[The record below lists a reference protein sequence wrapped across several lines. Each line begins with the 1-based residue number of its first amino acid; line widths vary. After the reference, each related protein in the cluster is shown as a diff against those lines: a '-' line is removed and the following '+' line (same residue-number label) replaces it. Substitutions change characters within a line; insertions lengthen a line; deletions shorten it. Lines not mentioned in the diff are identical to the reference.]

1 MTSSPPNITSSN
13 TNGNDCGTP
22 WVERYRPRTLGEV
35 SHQTEVVSTLQNAV
49 RTGRLPHLLLYGPPG
64 SGKTSVAL
72 ALCKELWHPTQ
83 WRRRVLELN
92 ASDERGISVVR
103 EKIKQFAS
111 LSVGKG
117 GCHGNSSSIYMDM
130 DTTTATT
137 TSETKQEEEKKYP
150 NPPFK
155 VIILDEAD
163 TVTKDAQAALRR
175 IIEAHSRITRFILIC
190 NYVTRIIEP
199 LASRCAKFR
208 FQALP
213 PSTMKERITAIA
225 HAEGSKLNNNSNSN
239 SNNNNSKIVVT
250 ERQIDAVLAVS
261 GGDMRRAVT
270 SLQSVQALLVGQ
282 QRQQEAQLRG
292 GTTTTTM
299 TAAAAAAASAEI
311 DEDTIYELAGL
322 PPDSAIEALYQSLL
336 SRSFDTMHEA
346 VKTVIANGYSVQV
359 LLQKFLDKIIDGGNN
374 NNNNNNNGNNNDDDN
389 DDDLTELGRARLA
402 IRIAEAEDKLND
414 GADEYLQLMTVCGL
428 ALSCLQQPQQ
438 QQ

>member
-1 MTSSPPNITSSN
+1 MSSSSQLSASE
-13 TNGNDCGTP
+13 GTP
-22 WVERYRPRTLGEV
+22 WVERYRPQTLDDV
-35 SHQTEVVSTLQNAV
+35 SHQTEVVLTLKNAV

-117 GCHGNSSSIYMDM
+117 GSH
-130 DTTTATT
+130 TTTAQMGGGGFSSKKDWFGAGSSSGGKNSKTSNENGDAMDITTMTT
-137 TSETKQEEEKKYP
+137 TNNDEKKYP

-213 PSTMKERITAIA
+213 PATMKERITTIA
-225 HAEGSKLNNNSNSN
+225 RAEGRKQSKTSNS
-239 SNNNNSKIVVT
+239 SNNKNEAVIT

-261 GGDMRRAVT
+261 GGDMRRADT
-270 SLQSVQALLVGQ
+270 SLQSVQALLAGQ
-282 QRQQEAQLRG
+282 QGSLVV
-292 GTTTTTM
+292 
-299 TAAAAAAASAEI
+299 I
-311 DEDTIYELAGL
+311 DEAAIYELAGL
-322 PPDSAIEALYQSLL
+322 PPDTVIEALYQSLL
-336 SRSFDTMHEA
+336 SNKFNTMQTA
-346 VKTVIANGYSVQV
+346 VKTVIADGYSVQT
-359 LLQKFLDKIIDGGNN
+359 LLQKLLDKFIES
-374 NNNNNNNGNNNDDDN
+374 
-389 DDDLTELGRARLA
+389 DDLDELGRAKLA
-402 IRIAEAEDKLND
+402 IRIAEAEDKMND

-428 ALSCLQQPQQ
+428 ALQCLQHSAKMKQ
-438 QQ
+438 

>member
-1 MTSSPPNITSSN
+1 MK
-13 TNGNDCGTP
+13 
-22 WVERYRPRTLGEV
+22 
-35 SHQTEVVSTLQNAV
+35 NAV
-49 RTGRLPHLLLYGPPG
+49 KTGRLPHLLLYGPPG

-111 LSVGKG
+111 LSVGTG
-117 GCHGNSSSIYMDM
+117 GSHTAGGAASATKKKWFGTSNSNSKQKNIDDDQM
-130 DTTTATT
+130 DTTTDDNPD
-137 TSETKQEEEKKYP
+137 KNDNEKKYP

-213 PSTMKERITAIA
+213 PATMKERVTAIA
-225 HAEGSKLNNNSNSN
+225 AAEGRKNKSRNKNAV
-239 SNNNNSKIVVT
+239 VVT
-250 ERQIDAVLAVS
+250 EQQIDAVLAVS

-270 SLQSVQALLVGQ
+270 SLQSVQALLAGQ
-282 QRQQEAQLRG
+282 EDSDRSRIV
-292 GTTTTTM
+292 
-299 TAAAAAAASAEI
+299 I
-311 DEDTIYELAGL
+311 DEAAIYELAGL
-322 PPDSAIEALYQSLL
+322 PPDRIIDTLYNSLL
-336 SRSFDTMHEA
+336 TNSFDTMQKA
-346 VKTVIANGYSVQV
+346 VQNVIADGYSIQT
-359 LLQKFLDKIIDGGNN
+359 LLQKLLHKFIET
-374 NNNNNNNGNNNDDDN
+374 
-389 DDDLTELGRARLA
+389 DDLDELGRAKLS
-402 IRIAEAEDKLND
+402 IRIAEAEDRMND

-428 ALSCLQQPQQ
+428 ALQCLFAAGQKMKQ
-438 QQ
+438 

>member
-1 MTSSPPNITSSN
+1 MVSTSSSSSPD
-13 TNGNDCGTP
+13 GIP
-22 WVERYRPRTLGEV
+22 WVERYRPQTLDDV
-35 SHQTEVVSTLQNAV
+35 SHQTEVVSTLKNAV

-92 ASDERGISVVR
+92 ASDERGIAVVR

-111 LSVGKG
+111 LSVGKAG
-117 GCHGNSSSIYMDM
+117 SHATTQTGVSKRDYFGASSE
-130 DTTTATT
+130 TTTKDNSDGMN
-137 TSETKQEEEKKYP
+137 TSESDEKKYP

-213 PSTMKERITAIA
+213 PATMKERITKIA
-225 HAEGSKLNNNSNSN
+225 KAEGSKDDKSENA
-239 SNNNNSKIVVT
+239 VVIT

-270 SLQSVQALLVGQ
+270 SLQSVQALLAGQ
-282 QRQQEAQLRG
+282 QGSAG
-292 GTTTTTM
+292 GNNAGNDSSTV
-299 TAAAAAAASAEI
+299 I

-322 PPDSAIEALYQSLL
+322 PPDTAIESLYQSLL
-336 SRSFDTMHEA
+336 SHSFDTMQTA
-346 VKTVIANGYSVQV
+346 VKTVISNGYSVQM
-359 LLQKFLDKIIDGGNN
+359 LLPKLLEKFIETDHLD
-374 NNNNNNNGNNNDDDN
+374 
-389 DDDLTELGRARLA
+389 ELGRAKLA
-402 IRIAEAEDKLND
+402 IRIAEAEDKMND

-428 ALSCLQQPQQ
+428 AVRCLQNTRKARQ
-438 QQ
+438 